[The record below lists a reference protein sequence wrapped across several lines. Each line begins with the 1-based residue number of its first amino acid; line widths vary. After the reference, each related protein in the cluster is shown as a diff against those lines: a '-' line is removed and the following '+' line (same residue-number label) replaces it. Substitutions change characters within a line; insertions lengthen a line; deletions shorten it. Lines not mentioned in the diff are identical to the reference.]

1 MKPYQ
6 KLSLTLL
13 LAAPLAGVAQD
24 QFLTDPS
31 KLHSDPRFSGD
42 QIFFVENVRTRLADY
57 DSVMVDEPVIFIAP
71 GSPYTGFKG
80 SDMAALSDLL
90 RRSFIEGLTSEPVS
104 FGSFKSAEQP
114 GAGTLFVRLALKDVY
129 IRKNKR
135 GLLAYTPVGAVAKG
149 VKDAA
154 SDAIDKTTLVEMTVE
169 AELQDSKS
177 GDVLFAIVMNRGQR
191 EDKASWTKE
200 DAADWEATGA
210 IAGLLGR
217 RLACRL
223 DNARLPEARHRDC
236 IQAIPI
242 QL

>member
-6 KLSLTLL
+6 KLSLALL

-42 QIFFVENVRTRLADY
+42 RVFFVEDIVTRLANY
-57 DSVMVDEPVIFIAP
+57 ESVMVDEPVIFIAP
-71 GSPYTGFKG
+71 ESPYTGFKG
-80 SDMAALSDLL
+80 SDMAVLSDLL

-114 GAGTLFVRLALKDVY
+114 GAGTLFVRIALKDVY

-149 VKDAA
+149 VKDVA
-154 SDAIDKTTLVEMTVE
+154 SEAVDKTTLVEMTVE
-169 AELQDSKS
+169 AEMQDSVS
-177 GDVLFAIVMNRGQR
+177 GDVLVAIVMDRGQR
-191 EDKASWTKE
+191 KDKASKTEE
-200 DAADWEATGA
+200 DAAGWEATGA

-223 DNARLPEARHRDC
+223 DNARLPEAQHRDC